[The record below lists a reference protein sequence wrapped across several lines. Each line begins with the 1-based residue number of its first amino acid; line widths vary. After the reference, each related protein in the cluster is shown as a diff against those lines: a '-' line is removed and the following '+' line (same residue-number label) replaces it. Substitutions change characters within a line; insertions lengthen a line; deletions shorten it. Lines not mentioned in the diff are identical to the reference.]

1 MRLFLT
7 LVLVTPLWAQAPKTI
22 TGQVVDSFG
31 KPLEG
36 ARIDYVKRGW
46 SSFGPSTD
54 AQGRFRV
61 EMDTPAAVIRKPGF
75 QSYFVRPADQV
86 QLQVTLQPAKA
97 PKCTPASVPDVV
109 VKEVR
114 DSDYTAT
121 YKILNTKDGPRA
133 LVSGKGSLWSYGI
146 PVDSDV
152 WNSVEYFEENFGSFA
167 NDGIGTVDA
176 RGKTAAGRYWRY
188 RGSFGYST
196 SYHDVDQSTALL
208 MDRLIDGGD
217 CQNP

>member
-1 MRLFLT
+1 MRLLLT
-7 LVLVTPLWAQAPKTI
+7 IVLTTPLLVQAPKTI
-22 TGQVVDSFG
+22 EGQVVDSFG
-31 KPLEG
+31 KPVEG
-36 ARIDYVKRGW
+36 ARIDHVKRGW

-61 EMDTPAAVIRKPGF
+61 GMDTPAAVVRKPGF
-75 QSYFVRPADQV
+75 QSFFLRPGV
-86 QLQVTLQPAKA
+86 EIQLQITLQPAKA
-97 PKCTPASVPDVV
+97 LKCTPARIPDVV
-109 VKEVR
+109 VKEVK
-114 DSDYTAT
+114 DSDYTAN
-121 YKILNTKDGPRA
+121 YKILNTKDGPKA

-152 WNSVEYFEENFGSFA
+152 WNSVEYFEQNFGSFA

-176 RGKTAAGRYWRY
+176 RGKTAAGKYWRF

-196 SYHDVDQSTALL
+196 SYRDVDQSTAVM

-217 CQNP
+217 CQEP